1 MIGQFLHAIGWRF
14 LSSGELFFIA
24 LMGGGVIMISAWL
37 ADLLMQEFSFGVIG
51 NMILLICGAILGL
64 AIMVWIGMPPTRRD
78 FLPAL
83 IASGVSATLML
94 VVFAAMKRAV

>member
-1 MIGQFLHAIGWRF
+1 MIAQFLHAVGWRF

-24 LMGGGVIMISAWL
+24 LIGGSVFMIMAWL
-37 ADLLMQEFSFGVIG
+37 ADVLMEKLSFGVIG

-83 IASGVSATLML
+83 IASGIGATLVL

>member
-1 MIGQFLHAIGWRF
+1 
-14 LSSGELFFIA
+14 
-24 LMGGGVIMISAWL
+24 
-37 ADLLMQEFSFGVIG
+37 
-51 NMILLICGAILGL
+51 
-64 AIMVWIGMPPTRRD
+64 MPPTRRD